1 MLHSNA
7 TPINE
12 KHFFIRME
20 NKQEAPGSSRSPED
34 EINRAELPKHSF
46 MNSKRTHCA
55 EGAGEN
61 EGIFTTIIANML
73 LD

>member
-1 MLHSNA
+1 MLHSNSI
-7 TPINE
+7 PINE
-12 KHFFIRME
+12 KHFILSIISWME
-20 NKQEAPGSSRSPED
+20 DKQEAPGPSRSPED
-34 EINRAELPKHSF
+34 EINRAELPKH
-46 MNSKRTHCA
+46 SKRTHCA